1 MSPLKASKM
10 ELMEKVSIEL
20 DKSIVSMTL
29 PDRLIL
35 YTVDSSHLLLAIKP
49 ISSLEA
55 HALSKNYVK
64 VTSSKNKYQ
73 IELPK
78 KIYDF
83 YHMDETD
90 YTIMVSEINPNAIEI
105 LL

>member
-1 MSPLKASKM
+1 M
-10 ELMEKVSIEL
+10 ELTEKVPIEFN
-20 DKSIVSMTL
+20 KSMVSMTL
-29 PDRLIL
+29 PERLIL
-35 YTVDSSHLLLAIKP
+35 YAVNSSHLLLAIKP
-49 ISSLEA
+49 ISNLEA

-64 VTSSKNKYQ
+64 VTHSKNKYL

-83 YHMDETD
+83 YHLDEAD
-90 YTIMVSEINPNAIEI
+90 YTVMVSEINPNAIEI